1 MNDTLLNKNIIEAIR
16 SAYAAP
22 TPESTSAKAAER
34 QGVMARTQSKVSSAL
49 EDTARDALASVESLI
64 GKTMDARTDKDISM
78 KELGKLVM
86 DATDPQEPAPVS
98 EDPDRQFSGSGVD
111 IEDRFPETN
120 LSDIIADESTAPL
133 SEVDPE
139 RRDDE
144 EFLRTGVL
152 PTAETGEGLMSPVPP
167 VKSLRPKARP
177 IDAVVEEVKQELPP
191 SISNKVESTEAK
203 TSEDVNIA
211 IFDATTFSGE
221 IPTPKKGA
229 DPIKWIAENTYGLN
243 ENDPVFR
250 KAMRSLLNVDPK
262 KTPWCAAFAGYI
274 LKGLGVGLPERAT
287 QNPNLAFNYVDLG
300 EDVYNHNPT
309 TGKTYKGS
317 VGDVRPG
324 DVIVFNNGGRQ
335 KDGSFKYGSG
345 HISFVVGTEEDGSI
359 IAIGG
364 NQGGGTKVTTT
375 RYTPDI
381 VKKYYK
387 GGFTVRRV
395 NDGALEKTDPAVIAA
410 ITKDISK
417 GGAER

>member
-1 MNDTLLNKNIIEAIR
+1 MNVLDKSIVEAIR

-22 TPESTSAKAAER
+22 TPEDISSKSDER
-34 QGVMARTQSKVSSAL
+34 QGVMARTQSKVSQAL
-49 EDTARDALASVESLI
+49 EDTAQDAMSSIQSLI
-64 GKTMDARTDKDISM
+64 GKTMEARTDKDVSM
-78 KELGKLVM
+78 KELGNLIM

-120 LSDIIADESTAPL
+120 LSDTIADESTAPL

-144 EFLRTGVL
+144 KFLRTGDL
-152 PTAETGEGLMSPVPP
+152 PAAETGEGLMSPVPP

-191 SISNKVESTEAK
+191 IISNRVESTEAE

-229 DPIKWIAENTYGLN
+229 DPIRWIAENTYGLN

-250 KAMRSLLNVDPK
+250 KAMRSVTKVDPK
-262 KTPWCAAFAGYI
+262 KTPWCAAFAGHV

-335 KDGSFKYGSG
+335 NDGSFKYGTG
-345 HISFVVGTEEDGSI
+345 HVSFVVGTEEDGSI
-359 IAIGG
+359 IALGG

-381 VKKYYK
+381 IKKYYK

-395 NDGALEKTDPAVIAA
+395 NDVALEKTDPAVIAA
-410 ITKDISK
+410 ITKNISE